1 MRTVL
6 TPRRRATVV
15 LMTMGLGAVAACG
28 TDGSVSSSS
37 SRPHVVVT
45 TSVLGDVVRNLV
57 GDQADVTVI
66 MAPGADPHEVA
77 PSARQAAEMRS
88 ADLLVTNGLGLEA
101 GLVDTIDAARRE
113 GTEVVAAV
121 DGLKQQGTDPH
132 FFTDPVR
139 MRAAAAYLGE
149 ALADRAP
156 SLDTTAFRSR
166 VTSYLAALDDLHAE
180 ITGTL
185 AQVPA
190 ERRILVTNHESFASF
205 AARYDFEVLGT
216 VIPSGSSLA
225 EPSARSL
232 RALAAQIEQAGV
244 PAIFAET
251 SSPARLA
258 HALAAEGAH
267 IQVVELYT
275 ESLGP
280 EGSAGATYLDML
292 RTDARRIAAALG

>member
-1 MRTVL
+1 MVL
-6 TPRRRATVV
+6 VVTLLVAT
-15 LMTMGLGAVAACG
+15 AACG

-66 MAPGADPHEVA
+66 MPPGADPHEVA
-77 PSARQAAEMRS
+77 PSARQVAEMRS
-88 ADLLVTNGLGLEA
+88 ADLLVTNGRGLEA

-113 GTEVVAAV
+113 GTEVVVAA
-121 DGLKQQGTDPH
+121 DGVQGLGTDPH
-132 FFTDPVR
+132 FFTDPVL
-139 MRAAAAYLGE
+139 MRAAGAYLGK
-149 ALADRAP
+149 ALADRVP
-156 SLDTTAFRSR
+156 SLDTTVFRQR
-166 VTSYLAALDDLHAE
+166 VAGYLAVLDDLDGE
-180 ITGTL
+180 IAATL
-185 AQVPA
+185 AVVPP

-205 AARYDFEVLGT
+205 AARYDFDVLGT
-216 VIPSGSSLA
+216 VIPSGSPLA

-280 EGSAGATYLDML
+280 EGSAGATYVDMM
-292 RTDARRIAAALG
+292 RTNARRIAAALG